1 MPTEDIEQEI
11 PQMKDVQI
19 CQSQLVESQG
29 DDGLSRI
36 FEDIVLGDEV
46 TNNGQRAFDIVLEIE
61 GQTIPLKLGQGG
73 DRYSLSNFS
82 SFNTCTPKNEP
93 SLDLPELL

>member
-46 TNNGQRAFDIVLEIE
+46 TNNGQRAFDIVL
-61 GQTIPLKLGQGG
+61 
-73 DRYSLSNFS
+73 
-82 SFNTCTPKNEP
+82 
-93 SLDLPELL
+93 